1 MKIAYET
8 ICNAVIGNPEAMEEI
23 LAAYQ
28 PYINAIA
35 TIKTF
40 GVTSSRKSRLDQDA
54 AQALRKKLIEEIPKW
69 KEICK

>member
-8 ICNAVIGNPEAMEEI
+8 ICNAVKGNPEAMEEI

-35 TIKTF
+35 AIRPPDAN
-40 GVTSSRKSRLDQDA
+40 GRRRSRLDQDA

>member
-8 ICNAVIGNPEAMEEI
+8 ICNAVKGSTEAMDEI

-28 PYINAIA
+28 PYINAITKYKPSDA
-35 TIKTF
+35 TNT
-40 GVTSSRKSRLDQDA
+40 RKLRLDLDA
-54 AQALRKKLIEEIPKW
+54 AQVLRKKLIEEIPKW

>member
-8 ICNAVIGNPEAMEEI
+8 ICNAVKGNPEAMEEI

-35 TIKTF
+35 TIKL
-40 GVTSSRKSRLDQDA
+40 SSSYETCKPRLDHDA

>member
-8 ICNAVIGNPEAMEEI
+8 ICNAVKGNPEAMEEI

-35 TIKTF
+35 AIRPPDSN
-40 GVTSSRKSRLDQDA
+40 GSRRLRLDQDA

>member
-8 ICNAVIGNPEAMEEI
+8 ICNAVKGNPEAMEEV

-35 TIKTF
+35 TFKPSDT
-40 GVTSSRKSRLDQDA
+40 TNTRKPRLDPDA